1 MPSRWRQIAEPIVR
15 EIVAQFPED
24 CPERR
29 KALKE
34 AYPFGER
41 AYWPYTMWLKVVRE
55 FTQPKPSKPLFHND
69 QHKLMES

>member
-1 MPSRWRQIAEPIVR
+1 MPSPWRQIAEPIVR
-15 EIVAQFPED
+15 DIVAKYPED

-29 KALKE
+29 NALCE

-55 FTQPKPSKPLFHND
+55 YTRPKPKTPTSSVNC
-69 QHKLMES
+69 